1 MRQQWKKYGSIFLLL
16 LFLFP
21 LVEKQLHLY
30 DHVDDNRC
38 LATDKHFHE
47 QEHSCRICE
56 FTITDSGL
64 IPDVPF
70 QLIPFEETG
79 LFYWFIQNIHTPDAF
94 QDIPSR
100 APPVC

>member
-1 MRQQWKKYGSIFLLL
+1 MRHHLKKYGSVFLLL

-21 LVEKQLHLY
+21 LVEKQLHIY
-30 DHVDDNRC
+30 DHRDDTRC

-47 QEHSCRICE
+47 QEHSCPICE

-64 IPDVPF
+64 LPDVQLHVILSEEVSVF
-70 QLIPFEETG
+70 QAFCE
-79 LFYWFIQNIHTPDAF
+79 NVHTPEAF
-94 QDIPSR
+94 QDLPSR